1 MPSAV
6 SLTDA
11 GKRYVKYDD
20 VPLLITRAWRFS
32 TGQRRSHLWA
42 LRHVDMEI
50 QPGESVGVI
59 GRNGAGKSTML
70 RLLAGVTGP
79 TEGIV
84 RVRGRV
90 APLISVGVGFHRELT
105 GRENVYVNGVI
116 LGLTTQEIDGL
127 FDSIVAFS
135 EIEDFIDTPVKFY
148 SSGMF
153 VRLGFAVAVA
163 SDPEV
168 LLVDE
173 VLAVGDFA
181 FQKKCFD
188 RMEQIRSGGATIV
201 VVSHNMAAVRSL
213 CSRTMVLDGG
223 VPVFEGATDEAISIF
238 HEMLAK
244 RGLPPNQDH
253 AGIHDTS
260 ALLALEAQAGQWVRK
275 DKPTAHFEVGD
286 EMTFCVE
293 AQFAE
298 PSENPAVLLRIYTE
312 DGQLVYGEVPVLS
325 EPTPVDAG
333 GMVRWIVRLPALLPT
348 RSYSAEAL
356 VGTRLAV
363 DAPMSGSRP
372 ILFYVSG
379 RPFVLGAADLRATF
393 EARAY
398 PSTDIDQGAKPSGET
413 SPRPVE
419 TPAPGVADGSE
430 NFGEAP
436 STLVPPDEQFD
447 HS

>member
-32 TGQRRSHLWA
+32 TGQRRSQLWA

-116 LGLTTQEIDGL
+116 LGLTTREIDGL

-213 CSRTMVLDGG
+213 CSRTIVLDGG

-244 RGLPPNQDH
+244 RGISAEELPAIKITDFTLQDEQ
-253 AGIHDTS
+253 GN
-260 ALLALEAQAGQWVRK
+260 
-275 DKPTAHFEVGD
+275 PTAHFEVGD

-333 GMVRWIVRLPALLPT
+333 GTVRWIVRLPALLPT

-398 PSTDIDQGAKPSGET
+398 ASTDIDQGAKPTGET

>member
-1 MPSAV
+1 MTAAV
-6 SLTDA
+6 SLTNV

-20 VPLLITRAWRFS
+20 VPLLITRAWRFT

-42 LRHVDMEI
+42 LRHVDIEI

-116 LGLTTQEIDGL
+116 LGLTTREIDGL
-127 FDSIVAFS
+127 FDSIVAFA

-163 SDPEV
+163 ADPEV

-188 RMEQIRSGGATIV
+188 RMEQIRSGGATVV

-213 CSRTMVLDGG
+213 CPRTVILSGG

-244 RGLPPNQDH
+244 RGIAAEELPTIKITDFTLQDEQ
-253 AGIHDTS
+253 GN
-260 ALLALEAQAGQWVRK
+260 
-275 DKPTAHFEVGD
+275 PTAHVEAGE
-286 EMTFCVE
+286 EMTFSVE

-298 PSENPAVLLRIYTE
+298 PSENPVLLLRIYTD
-312 DGQLVYGEVPVLS
+312 DGQLVYGEVTVLS

-333 GMVRWIVRLPALLPT
+333 GRVRWTVRLPATLPT

-356 VGTRLAV
+356 VGTRPDA
-363 DAPMSGSRP
+363 DAPKAGSRP
-372 ILFYVSG
+372 IRFYVSG
-379 RPFVLGAADLRATF
+379 RPFVLGAVDLQATF
-393 EARAY
+393 DARAY
-398 PSTDIDQGAKPSGET
+398 PSSDDDLKAGPLIEQSVGPPLTLEA
-413 SPRPVE
+413 RV
-419 TPAPGVADGSE
+419 VDGS
-430 NFGEAP
+430 NDLGDTS
-436 STLVPPDEQFD
+436 STLAPPDEQFD
-447 HS
+447 QS

>member
-127 FDSIVAFS
+127 FDSIVTFS

-244 RGLPPNQDH
+244 RGISAEELPAVKITDFTLQDEQ
-253 AGIHDTS
+253 GN
-260 ALLALEAQAGQWVRK
+260 
-275 DKPTAHFEVGD
+275 PTAHFEVGD

-419 TPAPGVADGSE
+419 TLAPGVADGSE

>member
-32 TGQRRSHLWA
+32 TGQRRSQLWA

-116 LGLTTQEIDGL
+116 LGLTTREIDGL

-213 CSRTMVLDGG
+213 CSRTIVLDGG

-244 RGLPPNQDH
+244 RGISAEELPAIKITDFTLQDEQ
-253 AGIHDTS
+253 GN
-260 ALLALEAQAGQWVRK
+260 
-275 DKPTAHFEVGD
+275 PTAHFEVGD

-398 PSTDIDQGAKPSGET
+398 PSTDIDQGAKPTGET

>member
-32 TGQRRSHLWA
+32 TGQRRSQLWA

-116 LGLTTQEIDGL
+116 LGLTTREIDGL

-213 CSRTMVLDGG
+213 CSRTIVLDGG

-244 RGLPPNQDH
+244 RGISAEELPAIKITDFTLQDEQ
-253 AGIHDTS
+253 GN
-260 ALLALEAQAGQWVRK
+260 
-275 DKPTAHFEVGD
+275 PTAHFEVGD

-419 TPAPGVADGSE
+419 TLAPGVADGSE

>member
-116 LGLTTQEIDGL
+116 LGLTTGEIDGL

-213 CSRTMVLDGG
+213 CSRTIVLDGG

-244 RGLPPNQDH
+244 RGISAEELPAIKITDFTLQDEQ
-253 AGIHDTS
+253 GN
-260 ALLALEAQAGQWVRK
+260 
-275 DKPTAHFEVGD
+275 PTAHFEVGD

>member
-213 CSRTMVLDGG
+213 CSRTIVLDGG

-244 RGLPPNQDH
+244 RGISAEELPAVKITDFTLQDEQ
-253 AGIHDTS
+253 GN
-260 ALLALEAQAGQWVRK
+260 
-275 DKPTAHFEVGD
+275 PTAHFEVGD

-419 TPAPGVADGSE
+419 TLAPGVADGSE

>member
-32 TGQRRSHLWA
+32 TGQRRSQLWA

-116 LGLTTQEIDGL
+116 LGLTTREIDGL

-244 RGLPPNQDH
+244 RGISAEELPAIKITDFTLQDEQ
-253 AGIHDTS
+253 GN
-260 ALLALEAQAGQWVRK
+260 
-275 DKPTAHFEVGD
+275 PTAHFEVGD

>member
-223 VPVFEGATDEAISIF
+223 VPVFAGATDEAISIF

-244 RGLPPNQDH
+244 RGISAEELPAVKITDFTLQDEQ
-253 AGIHDTS
+253 GN
-260 ALLALEAQAGQWVRK
+260 
-275 DKPTAHFEVGD
+275 PTAHFEVGD

-419 TPAPGVADGSE
+419 TLAPGVADGSE

>member
-32 TGQRRSHLWA
+32 TGQRRSQLWA

-116 LGLTTQEIDGL
+116 LGLTTREIDGL

-213 CSRTMVLDGG
+213 CSRTIVLDGG

-244 RGLPPNQDH
+244 RGISAEELPAVKITDFTLQDEQ
-253 AGIHDTS
+253 GN
-260 ALLALEAQAGQWVRK
+260 
-275 DKPTAHFEVGD
+275 PTAHFEVGD

>member
-32 TGQRRSHLWA
+32 TGQRRSQLWA

-116 LGLTTQEIDGL
+116 LGLTTREIDGL

-213 CSRTMVLDGG
+213 CSRTIVLDGG

-244 RGLPPNQDH
+244 RGISAEELPAIKITDFTLQDEQ
-253 AGIHDTS
+253 GN
-260 ALLALEAQAGQWVRK
+260 
-275 DKPTAHFEVGD
+275 PTAHFEVGD

-413 SPRPVE
+413 SRRPVE

>member
-244 RGLPPNQDH
+244 RGISAEELPAVKITDFTLQDEQ
-253 AGIHDTS
+253 GN
-260 ALLALEAQAGQWVRK
+260 
-275 DKPTAHFEVGD
+275 PTTHFEVGD

-419 TPAPGVADGSE
+419 TLAPGVADGSE

>member
-244 RGLPPNQDH
+244 RGISAEELPAVKITDFTLQDEQ
-253 AGIHDTS
+253 GN
-260 ALLALEAQAGQWVRK
+260 
-275 DKPTAHFEVGD
+275 PTAHFEVGD

-419 TPAPGVADGSE
+419 TLAPGVADGSE

>member
-32 TGQRRSHLWA
+32 TGQRRSQLWA

-116 LGLTTQEIDGL
+116 LGLTTREIDGL

-213 CSRTMVLDGG
+213 CSRTIVLDGG

-244 RGLPPNQDH
+244 RGISAEELPAIKITDFTLQDEQ
-253 AGIHDTS
+253 GN
-260 ALLALEAQAGQWVRK
+260 
-275 DKPTAHFEVGD
+275 PTAHFEVGD

>member
-116 LGLTTQEIDGL
+116 LGLTTREIDGL

-238 HEMLAK
+238 HEMLAR
-244 RGLPPNQDH
+244 RGISAEELPAVKITDFTLQDEQ
-253 AGIHDTS
+253 GN
-260 ALLALEAQAGQWVRK
+260 
-275 DKPTAHFEVGD
+275 PTAHFEVGD

-419 TPAPGVADGSE
+419 TLAPGVADGSE

>member
-238 HEMLAK
+238 HEMLAR
-244 RGLPPNQDH
+244 RG
-253 AGIHDTS
+253 IS
-260 ALLALEAQAGQWVRK
+260 AEEIG
-275 DKPTAHFEVGD
+275 
-286 EMTFCVE
+286 VE

-419 TPAPGVADGSE
+419 TLAPGVADGSE

>member
-32 TGQRRSHLWA
+32 TGQRRSQLWA

-116 LGLTTQEIDGL
+116 LGLTTGEIDGL

-213 CSRTMVLDGG
+213 CSRTIVLDGG

-244 RGLPPNQDH
+244 RGISAEELPAIKITDFTLQDEQ
-253 AGIHDTS
+253 GN
-260 ALLALEAQAGQWVRK
+260 
-275 DKPTAHFEVGD
+275 PTAHFEVGD

>member
-32 TGQRRSHLWA
+32 TGQRRSQLWA

-105 GRENVYVNGVI
+105 GRVYVNGVI
-116 LGLTTQEIDGL
+116 LGLTTREIDGL

-213 CSRTMVLDGG
+213 CSRTIVLDGG

-244 RGLPPNQDH
+244 RGISAEELPAIKITDFTLQDEQ
-253 AGIHDTS
+253 GN
-260 ALLALEAQAGQWVRK
+260 
-275 DKPTAHFEVGD
+275 PTAHFEVGD

-333 GMVRWIVRLPALLPT
+333 GTVRWIVRLPALLPT

>member
-32 TGQRRSHLWA
+32 TGQRRSQLWA

-105 GRENVYVNGVI
+105 GRENVYVNGVV
-116 LGLTTQEIDGL
+116 LGLTTREIDGL

-153 VRLGFAVAVA
+153 VRLGFAVAVH
-163 SDPEV
+163 SEPEV

-173 VLAVGDFA
+173 VLAVGDLA
-181 FQKKCFD
+181 FQMKCFD
-188 RMEQIRSGGATIV
+188 RMRSIMQSGTTVV
-201 VVSHNMAAVRSL
+201 VVSHNINAVRSVAQ
-213 CSRTMVLDGG
+213 RTLLLH
-223 VPVFEGATDEAISIF
+223 EGLVEHLGETGEAISRF
-238 HEMLAK
+238 HVLFEERRDPDAK
-244 RGLPPNQDH
+244 P
-253 AGIHDTS
+253 
-260 ALLALEAQAGQWVRK
+260 
-275 DKPTAHFEVGD
+275 
-286 EMTFCVE
+286 
-293 AQFAE
+293 
-298 PSENPAVLLRIYTE
+298 E
-312 DGQLVYGEVPVLS
+312 DG
-325 EPTPVDAG
+325 
-333 GMVRWIVRLPALLPT
+333 
-348 RSYSAEAL
+348 SAPW
-356 VGTRLAV
+356 R
-363 DAPMSGSRP
+363 
-372 ILFYVSG
+372 
-379 RPFVLGAADLRATF
+379 
-393 EARAY
+393 
-398 PSTDIDQGAKPSGET
+398 
-413 SPRPVE
+413 
-419 TPAPGVADGSE
+419 PGVAAIESLRLIGPDGVPTSQLRSGDDVI
-430 NFGEAP
+430 FRAVVRFDQAVEAP
-436 STLVPPDEQFD
+436 GLGFSIVGPNGLPVYAEGLPGRSGPT
-447 HS
+447 

>member
-1 MPSAV
+1 
-6 SLTDA
+6 
-11 GKRYVKYDD
+11 
-20 VPLLITRAWRFS
+20 
-32 TGQRRSHLWA
+32 
-42 LRHVDMEI
+42 
-50 QPGESVGVI
+50 
-59 GRNGAGKSTML
+59 
-70 RLLAGVTGP
+70 
-79 TEGIV
+79 
-84 RVRGRV
+84 
-90 APLISVGVGFHRELT
+90 
-105 GRENVYVNGVI
+105 
-116 LGLTTQEIDGL
+116 
-127 FDSIVAFS
+127 
-135 EIEDFIDTPVKFY
+135 
-148 SSGMF
+148 MF

-213 CSRTMVLDGG
+213 CSRTIVLDGG

-244 RGLPPNQDH
+244 RGISAEELPAIKITDFTLQDEQ
-253 AGIHDTS
+253 GN
-260 ALLALEAQAGQWVRK
+260 
-275 DKPTAHFEVGD
+275 PTAHFEVGD

-333 GMVRWIVRLPALLPT
+333 GTVRWIVRLPALLPT

-379 RPFVLGAADLRATF
+379 RPFVLGAADLRASF

-413 SPRPVE
+413 SRRPVE